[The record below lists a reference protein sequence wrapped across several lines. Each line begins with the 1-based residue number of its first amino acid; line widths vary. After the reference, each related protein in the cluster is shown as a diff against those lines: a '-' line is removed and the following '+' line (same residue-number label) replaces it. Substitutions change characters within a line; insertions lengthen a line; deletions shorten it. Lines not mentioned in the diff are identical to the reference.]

1 MSSVTSS
8 EQSKAPTLGGY
19 ARKLSIKTKPSITIH
34 INNHYRSKVYTTGDE
49 VSGYATISPQSD
61 VRFDTLQIALLGTS
75 KTRMDAVNI
84 PQATAHT
91 FLKLL
96 MPIPESSYPVPRIF
110 EAGMNYTV
118 PFTFVI
124 PSTLTL
130 GACSHHVA
138 NESIQEHHVRL
149 PPTVGSW
156 EKDDFAPNMSRVQY
170 VVKARAYRDE
180 ESSGVSTKVMEAGR
194 EIRVLPA
201 APEDPPLSITKH
213 DDLYTM
219 AKSKTLRRTILSP
232 RSGRVTV
239 TAQQPGAAM
248 MSPDGQTIAPTAVPL
263 DLAFEPASGD
273 ARPPEVTGVSSKIT
287 AVTYFSAVGINH
299 YPNLKSWRRS
309 FGSEGRGSYSG
320 TTSASTGPAGAVR
333 WTRQLAAQ
341 ARRDSGYGSEGPS
354 SSDTD
359 HSGNRLV
366 TAAAAAAAA
375 PKKRKAES
383 SIVHTARL
391 RVPVQVPAAKK
402 AFVPTFHSCIASRVY
417 VLWLTVSL
425 SAGGATAHV
434 TLGVPLQ
441 IGVTG
446 SSSSGAAGEDRGG
459 GGPEMPPTFQEFEE
473 AEADEYWRPRVLGLP
488 AVEFD
493 RSGVVGAGNGNGA
506 GAGVEVL
513 PGYADL
519 EYRRRTVAAH

>member
-1 MSSVTSS
+1 MSSITSS
-8 EQSKAPTLGGY
+8 EHSKAPTLGGY
-19 ARKLSIKTKPSITIH
+19 ARRLSIKPKPSITIH

-49 VSGYATISPQSD
+49 VSGYVAINPQTD
-61 VRFDTLQIALLGTS
+61 VRFDTLQIALLGTA
-75 KTRMDAVNI
+75 KTRVDAVNI

-91 FLKLL
+91 FLKLI
-96 MPIPESSYPVPRIF
+96 MPIPESSYPVPRVF

-170 VVKARAYRDE
+170 VIKARAYRDE
-180 ESSGVSTKVMEAGR
+180 ESGVSTKIIEAGR

-201 APEDPPLSITKH
+201 APEDPPLNITKH

-219 AKSKTLRRTILSP
+219 SKSKTLRRTILSP
-232 RSGRVTV
+232 KSGRVTI

-248 MSPDGQTIAPTAVPL
+248 MSPDGQTITSTTVPL
-263 DLAFEPASGD
+263 DLEFEPASGD
-273 ARPPEVTGVSSKIT
+273 TPAPKVTGVSSKIT

-299 YPNLKSWRRS
+299 YPNLKNWRRS

-320 TTSASTGPAGAVR
+320 TASASTGSAGAVQ
-333 WTRQLAAQ
+333 WTRQLTAQ

-354 SSDTD
+354 SSSSDTD
-359 HSGNRLV
+359 HSGNRV
-366 TAAAAAAAA
+366 TAAL
-375 PKKRKAES
+375 KKRKGEAAS
-383 SIVHTARL
+383 PIVHTARL
-391 RVPVQVPAAKK
+391 RVPVQVPATKK
-402 AFVPTFHSCIASRVY
+402 TFVPTFHSCIASRVY

-425 SAGGATAHV
+425 SCGGGGTAHV

-446 SSSSGAAGEDRGG
+446 ATAVSSEDRNA
-459 GGPEMPPTFQEFEE
+459 ELPPSFQEFEE

-488 AVEFD
+488 SVEFD
-493 RSGVVGAGNGNGA
+493 RSGAGA
-506 GAGVEVL
+506 GAP